1 MSTFTETQK
10 SIHDKHTFIEML
22 MNLNL
27 KLQYE
32 VNKSDYVLPAGTII
46 VFPANDIDKLEII
59 IPQQEEDELTL
70 EKIDNN
76 IQELFENAPILPP
89 KRRRGRPRKNKDLV
103 DTAIEIFDDH
113 PVYNV

>member
-1 MSTFTETQK
+1 MTELQK
-10 SIHDKHTFIEML
+10 TIHDTHTFIEML
-22 MNLNL
+22 MNLNS

-32 VNKSDYVLPAGTII
+32 VNKTDYVLPAGTII

-59 IPQQEEDELTL
+59 IPRHEEEEDELSL

-103 DTAIEIFDDH
+103 DKAIEIFDDH

>member
-1 MSTFTETQK
+1 MTEFQK
-10 SIHDKHTFIEML
+10 SIHNKSTFIEML

-59 IPQQEEDELTL
+59 IPQQEEEVDELSL
-70 EKIDNN
+70 EKIDYD
-76 IQELFENAPILPP
+76 IQDLFENAPVLPP

-103 DTAIEIFDDH
+103 DKAIEIFDDH

>member
-1 MSTFTETQK
+1 MTDFQK
-10 SIHDKHTFIEML
+10 SIHNKSTFIEML

-32 VNKSDYVLPAGTII
+32 LNKSDYVLPAGTII

-76 IQELFENAPILPP
+76 IQELFENAPVLPP

-103 DTAIEIFDDH
+103 ETAIEIFDDH

>member
-1 MSTFTETQK
+1 
-10 SIHDKHTFIEML
+10 ML

-76 IQELFENAPILPP
+76 IQELFENAPVLPP
-89 KRRRGRPRKNKDLV
+89 RKRRGRPRKNKDLV
-103 DTAIEIFDDH
+103 ETAIEIFDDH

>member
-1 MSTFTETQK
+1 MTELQK
-10 SIHDKHTFIEML
+10 SIHNKTTFIEML
-22 MNLNL
+22 MNLNM

-32 VNKSDYVLPAGTII
+32 VNKTDYVLPAGTII
-46 VFPANDIDKLEII
+46 VFPANDVDKLEII
-59 IPQQEEDELTL
+59 IPHVEEEEEDVLSL

-103 DTAIEIFDDH
+103 DKAIEIFDDH

>member
-1 MSTFTETQK
+1 MTEFQK
-10 SIHDKHTFIEML
+10 SIHNKSTFIEML

-59 IPQQEEDELTL
+59 IPQQEEEVDELSL
-70 EKIDNN
+70 EKIDYD
-76 IQELFENAPILPP
+76 IQDLFENAPVLPP

-103 DTAIEIFDDH
+103 DTAIEIFDNH

>member
-1 MSTFTETQK
+1 MTEFQK
-10 SIHDKHTFIEML
+10 SIHNKSTFIEML

-32 VNKSDYVLPAGTII
+32 VNKTDYVLPAGTII
-46 VFPANDIDKLEII
+46 VFPANDVDKLEII
-59 IPQQEEDELTL
+59 IPQHEEDDLSL

-76 IQELFENAPILPP
+76 IQELFENAQILPP

-103 DTAIEIFDDH
+103 DKAIEIFDDH

>member
-1 MSTFTETQK
+1 MTELQK
-10 SIHDKHTFIEML
+10 SIHNKNTFIEML

-32 VNKSDYVLPAGTII
+32 VNKTDYVLPAGTII
-46 VFPANDIDKLEII
+46 VFPANDVDKLEII
-59 IPQQEEDELTL
+59 IPQHEEDDITL
-70 EKIDNN
+70 EQIDNN

-103 DTAIEIFDDH
+103 DKAIEIFDDH

>member
-1 MSTFTETQK
+1 MTEFQK
-10 SIHDKHTFIEML
+10 SIHNKSTFIEML

-103 DTAIEIFDDH
+103 DKAIEIFDDH